1 MSKRRVVIT
10 GMGAVTPIGN
20 TVEEFWK
27 GLLEGRN
34 GVGPITLFDAKD
46 HVTKFAAEVKNFD
59 PSLYTD
65 KKEARRMDRFC
76 QFAVAASKMAIEDAK
91 LDVKNL
97 DANRIGCVI
106 GSGIG
111 GFQTFEEQFETYMAK
126 GPGRVSPF
134 FIPMMIIDI
143 APGQVA
149 IQHGLKGPNYATVS
163 ACATGSHAIGDA
175 FILIQRGDADAM
187 VCGGAEA
194 GICRMGVAGFNALKA
209 LSTRND
215 DPMHASRPFDK
226 ERDGFVIGE
235 GAGIVVLEELEHAL
249 KRGATIY
256 GEMAGIGYTD
266 DAYHITAPAEGGEGA
281 ARAMAIACKD
291 AGVKPEEV
299 GYINAHGTSTEYNDK
314 NESAAI
320 KTVFGD
326 HAYKL
331 LVSST
336 KSMTGHLLGAAG
348 GIEFIATTL
357 AVKNGWIPP
366 TINYE
371 VSDPACD
378 LNYVPNK
385 AIQRNVDVALSNTFG
400 FGGHNTCIAVT
411 KYKP

>member
-1 MSKRRVVIT
+1 
-10 GMGAVTPIGN
+10 
-20 TVEEFWK
+20 
-27 GLLEGRN
+27 
-34 GVGPITLFDAKD
+34 
-46 HVTKFAAEVKNFD
+46 
-59 PSLYTD
+59 
-65 KKEARRMDRFC
+65 
-76 QFAVAASKMAIEDAK
+76 
-91 LDVKNL
+91 
-97 DANRIGCVI
+97 
-106 GSGIG
+106 
-111 GFQTFEEQFETYMAK
+111 
-126 GPGRVSPF
+126 
-134 FIPMMIIDI
+134 
-143 APGQVA
+143 
-149 IQHGLKGPNYATVS
+149 
-163 ACATGSHAIGDA
+163 
-175 FILIQRGDADAM
+175 
-187 VCGGAEA
+187 
-194 GICRMGVAGFNALKA
+194 
-209 LSTRND
+209 
-215 DPMHASRPFDK
+215 
-226 ERDGFVIGE
+226 GE

-299 GYINAHGTSTEYNDK
+299 GHINAHGTSTEYNDK